1 MASLFMLV
9 PNSEEGVA
17 LFMCAGTILTPN
29 IVATAAHCFT
39 GNAER
44 ADLWFVR
51 VGDNFILRPED
62 DEQTFRVRKI
72 VKHHQFKPLSDP
84 DGDGRNDIA
93 IVVLQVCRSEYHH
106 SQSHSHVTILVVTI
120 SVEI

>member
-29 IVATAAHCFT
+29 VIATAAHCFT
-39 GNAER
+39 GNADN

-51 VGDNFILRPED
+51 VGDNFILRPEE

-84 DGDGRNDIA
+84 QGDGRNDIA
-93 IVVLQVCRSEYHH
+93 IVVLQVLHIFNEALLQCYLYVGAKTE
-106 SQSHSHVTILVVTI
+106 
-120 SVEI
+120 